1 MVSFLIVLVSVLA
14 VFTLAAL
21 WALRYLLTGRALLI
35 CRLLL
40 GGAFAVAAASFP
52 ARRNPLE
59 PLLSDGATVS
69 LAAVFFLTVMFLF
82 LFVLAAIVV
91 RALYRRALAAPED
104 AGRRRLLKAA
114 GAYPAAAL
122 GMALYGNLYER
133 RATVERRYDIP
144 VAAPALA
151 GYTIAQLSDVHLGMF
166 FSLEQLEQLLE
177 QTAAASPDALL
188 LTGDIFD
195 HPAWTADAVRLIDR
209 FVPAF
214 PDGIW
219 YCHGNHEHMRGI
231 ALVEESLAAS
241 RIRLLKNGA
250 QCVKEGAQPLYFA
263 GVDYP
268 MSEYRQRRDAE
279 AFQREKAAYAKAA
292 LAALPENAVTVLLAH
307 HPEFID
313 DAAEYG
319 VRLVL
324 TGHTHGS
331 QFGIFG
337 MPLFP
342 VFKYTRGIV
351 EKGNTTG
358 YVHSGNGSW
367 FPYRLGC
374 PPEIA
379 YFVLRT

>member
-69 LAAVFFLTVMFLF
+69 LAAVFFLAVMFLF

-351 EKGNTTG
+351 EKGRTTG

-379 YFVLRT
+379 YFTLRA

>member
-166 FSLEQLEQLLE
+166 FSLEQLERLLE

-209 FVPAF
+209 FVQSF

-268 MSEYRQRRDAE
+268 MSEYRKRLDAE
-279 AFQREKAAYAKAA
+279 AFQREKAMYAKAA
-292 LAALPENAVTVLLAH
+292 LKTIPEGAVTVLLAH

-313 DAAEYG
+313 DGAEYG
-319 VRLVL
+319 ARLVL

-337 MPLFP
+337 LPLFP

-351 EKGNTTG
+351 EKGKTTG

-379 YFVLRT
+379 FFTLRA

>member
-21 WALRYLLTGRALLI
+21 WALRYLLMGRALLV

-40 GGAFAVAAASFP
+40 GGAFAVATASFP

-59 PLLSDGATVS
+59 PLLSDGATIS
-69 LAAVFFLTVMFLF
+69 LAAVFFLAVMFLF

-114 GAYPAAAL
+114 GVYPAAAL

-151 GYTIAQLSDVHLGMF
+151 GYTLAQLSDVHLGMF
-166 FSLEQLEQLLE
+166 FSLEQLERLLE

-195 HPAWTADAVRLIDR
+195 HPAWTADAVHLIDR

-241 RIRLLKNGA
+241 RIRLLKNEA
-250 QCVKEGAQPLYFA
+250 QCVKEGERPLYFA

-268 MSEYRQRRDAE
+268 MSEYRQRRDIE

-351 EKGNTTG
+351 EKEKTTG

-379 YFVLRT
+379 YFTLRA

>member
-21 WALRYLLTGRALLI
+21 WALRYLLEGRALLV

-69 LAAVFFLTVMFLF
+69 LAAVFFLAVMFLF

-166 FSLEQLEQLLE
+166 FSLEQLERLVE

-195 HPAWTADAVRLIDR
+195 HPEWTAAAVRLIDR

-351 EKGNTTG
+351 EKGRTTG

-379 YFVLRT
+379 YFSFRA

>member
-21 WALRYLLTGRALLI
+21 WALRYLLEGRALLV

-59 PLLSDGATVS
+59 PLLSDGATIS
-69 LAAVFFLTVMFLF
+69 LAAVFFLTVMILF

-144 VAAPALA
+144 VVAPALA
-151 GYTIAQLSDVHLGMF
+151 GYTLAQLSDVHLGMF
-166 FSLEQLEQLLE
+166 FSLEQLERLLE

-241 RIRLLKNGA
+241 GIRLLKNEA
-250 QCVKEGAQPLYFA
+250 QCVKEGERPLYFA

-279 AFQREKAAYAKAA
+279 AFQQEKAAYAKAA

-351 EKGNTTG
+351 EKSRTTG

-379 YFVLRT
+379 YFSFRA

>member
-21 WALRYLLTGRALLI
+21 WALRYLLEGRALLV

-59 PLLSDGATVS
+59 PLLSDGATIS
-69 LAAVFFLTVMFLF
+69 LAAVFFLAVMFLF
-82 LFVLAAIVV
+82 LFVLVAIVV

-241 RIRLLKNGA
+241 GIRLLKNEA
-250 QCVKEGAQPLYFA
+250 QCVKEGERPLYFA

-279 AFQREKAAYAKAA
+279 AFQQEKAAYAKAA

-351 EKGNTTG
+351 EKSRTTG

-379 YFVLRT
+379 YFSFRA

>member
-166 FSLEQLEQLLE
+166 FSLEQLERLLE

-209 FVPAF
+209 FVQSF

-268 MSEYRQRRDAE
+268 MSEYRKRLDAE
-279 AFQREKAAYAKAA
+279 AFQREKAMYAKAA
-292 LAALPENAVTVLLAH
+292 LKTIPEGAVTVLLAH

-313 DAAEYG
+313 DGAEYG
-319 VRLVL
+319 ARLVL

-337 MPLFP
+337 LPLFP

-351 EKGNTTG
+351 EKGKTTG

-379 YFVLRT
+379 YFTLRA

>member
-1 MVSFLIVLVSVLA
+1 MISFLVIIVAFLA
-14 VFTLAAL
+14 LFTLAAL
-21 WALRYLLTGRALLI
+21 WALRYLLTARALLI

-40 GGAFAVAAASFP
+40 GGVFLVAAASFF
-52 ARRNPLE
+52 ARQNPLAIFI
-59 PLLSDGATVS
+59 SDGTAVS
-69 LAAVFFLTVMFLF
+69 LATVFFLAMMFIFLF
-82 LFVLAAIVV
+82 TSCAVFIRLI
-91 RALYRRALAAPED
+91 YRRTLAVPED
-104 AGRRRLLKAA
+104 LARRKVLKAA

-122 GMALYGNLYER
+122 SAALYGNLYEKD
-133 RATVERRYDIP
+133 ATVERRYDIA

-166 FSLEQLEQLLE
+166 FSLAKLKHLL
-177 QTAAASPDALL
+177 QQVADSKPDALL

-195 HPAWTADAVRLIDR
+195 HSAWTVEAVQLIDS
-209 FVPAF
+209 FTTAF
-214 PDGIW
+214 ADGIW
-219 YCHGNHEHMRGI
+219 YCHGNHEHIHGI
-231 ALVEESLAAS
+231 ALVENALAS
-241 RIRLLKNGA
+241 SNIHFLKNTA
-250 QCVKEGAQPLYFA
+250 KCVRHGEIPLYFA

-268 MSEYRQRRDAE
+268 MSDYKKRFDSK
-279 AFQREKAAYAKAA
+279 AFQKEKAAFSKAA
-292 LAALPENAVTVLLAH
+292 LKDIPKHAVTILLAH

-313 DAAEYG
+313 DGAEYG

-331 QFGIFG
+331 QFGILT

-342 VFKYTRGIV
+342 VFKYTRGIIKK
-351 EKGNTTG
+351 EKTTG

-379 YFVLRT
+379 YFTFRA

>member
-14 VFTLAAL
+14 IFTLAAL
-21 WALRYLLTGRALLI
+21 WALRYLLEGRALLI

-69 LAAVFFLTVMFLF
+69 LAAVFFLAVMFLF
-82 LFVLAAIVV
+82 LFVLVAIVV

-151 GYTIAQLSDVHLGMF
+151 GYTLAQLSDVHLGMF
-166 FSLEQLEQLLE
+166 FSLEQLERLLE

-231 ALVEESLAAS
+231 ALVEESLATS
-241 RIRLLKNGA
+241 RIRLLKNEA

-351 EKGNTTG
+351 EKSRTTG

-379 YFVLRT
+379 YFSFRA